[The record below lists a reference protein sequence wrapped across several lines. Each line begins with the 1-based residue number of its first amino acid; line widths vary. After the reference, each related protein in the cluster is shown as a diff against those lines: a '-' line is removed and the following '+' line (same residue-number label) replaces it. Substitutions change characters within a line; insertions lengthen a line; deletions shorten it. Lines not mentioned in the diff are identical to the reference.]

1 MILIPHGPVFFSYDT
16 FAISIVAMMLGFAYG
31 PGLDQSGKPRISL
44 ARFSLKT
51 LTLPP
56 IVTLTVWQSA
66 GLKVATLVGNLN
78 GQLLFGWLADIL
90 GRKRMCE

>member
-1 MILIPHGPVFFSYDT
+1 
-16 FAISIVAMMLGFAYG
+16 MLGYAYSSDLG
-31 PGLDQSGKPRISL
+31 QSGKPHISL

-56 IVTLTVWQSA
+56 IATLTVWQST
-66 GLKVATLVGNLN
+66 GLKVATLVGNLI